1 MRITLRQVLSTLA
14 IAGAIA
20 AAPTR
25 SVAGDAT
32 ALDEARR
39 ALDAAVNTGKVDAVL
54 QARAAFATLADAEP
68 SNPVPRYWTV
78 VADWRA
84 AGFAQK
90 DGKDAVK
97 RICEPGIENAEK
109 LVEMDP
115 KSAEAL
121 ALLSGLQGLSMM
133 YRGPAAGMTLGPKM
147 ESQMGRAIGM
157 APENPRVRFLDAL
170 NTLHKPGFVG
180 GGAKKAAPKF
190 TEAIAL
196 FEKERA
202 AAPDASHWGHDD
214 AELWAGRCAMK
225 LEDPATAKQ
234 HYERALAANPDNGWV
249 RHVLLPQ
256 AEKALAEPVAKKG
269 RS

>member
-1 MRITLRQVLSTLA
+1 MTITLRRLLSTLA
-14 IAGAIA
+14 LAVAVA
-20 AAPTR
+20 AAPTP

-32 ALDEARR
+32 ALDEARA
-39 ALDAAVNTGKVDAVL
+39 ALDAAVNAGKVDAVL
-54 QARAAFATLADAEP
+54 QARAAFAAIAEAEP
-68 SNPVPRYWTV
+68 TNPVPRYWTV

-84 AGFAQK
+84 VGFAQK

-97 RICEPGIENAEK
+97 RICEPAIENAEK
-109 LVEMDP
+109 LVELDP

-121 ALLSGLQGLSMM
+121 ALLAGLEGLSMS

-147 ESQMGRAIGM
+147 ESQMGRALGM

-190 TEAIAL
+190 AEAIAL
-196 FEKERA
+196 FEKEHA
-202 AAPDASHWGHDD
+202 AAAAGANWGRDD

-225 LEDPATAKQ
+225 LDDPATAKQ